1 MYIKDLIKMRRE
13 ERALLHNRMEEVAK
27 QDLNTSVWAG
37 TDPYRGLAEL
47 YRSSADLHTAVA
59 LAVGLYCCVGLAV
72 KIAELL
78 RR

>member
-13 ERALLHNRMEEVAK
+13 ERALLHERMKEVAK
-27 QDLNTSVWAG
+27 EGLDEGAWAG
-37 TDPYRGLAEL
+37 INPYHAYADL
-47 YRSSADLHTAVA
+47 YRASADLHAAVA
-59 LAVGLYCCVGLAV
+59 LAVGLYCCAGLAV